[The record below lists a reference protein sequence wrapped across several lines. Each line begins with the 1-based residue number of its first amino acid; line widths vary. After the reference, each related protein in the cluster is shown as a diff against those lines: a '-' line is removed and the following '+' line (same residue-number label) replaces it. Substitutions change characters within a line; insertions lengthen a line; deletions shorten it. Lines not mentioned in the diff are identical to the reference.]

1 MQQSDYKI
9 GTRLRA
15 GFALMLFL
23 TLVLGGLALFQI
35 RHLSD
40 LTEQIFAH
48 PFTVNMAERDIR
60 DQARII
66 EITLADLD
74 PGVPLSTV
82 EVHQHEIAV
91 AEKAAL
97 ELFALVGER
106 YLGPKADVERCQ
118 ASFQEWSGLIDE
130 AITAHLHGL
139 SREEQARTAAKAR
152 HHLHKFLPTVQT
164 IIDYSSN
171 KAKTFHEEA
180 LHERNFAY
188 LVMGLLLA
196 VLVLTGGGVAALITR
211 GIALPLHQVVAR
223 LKDVAAGELGGDLE
237 MQRRDEIGQLAD
249 AFRDMR
255 AGLKVKATTAQA
267 VAAGDLYQE
276 VAQAGERDALGQALE
291 HMIQALRRASEAIAL
306 NDWLKTGK
314 SELALQLIGD
324 LDLRTLSDRV
334 LRFLAPYLNA
344 QIGALYALTEA
355 DTLELTGSY
364 AVTRGEGLPVS
375 FHLGQGLVGQAAA
388 EGRLISVTELP
399 GDYLRVN
406 SALGQAEPRNIVV
419 VPLLHEGRVMAVL
432 ELGTFEELTPAK
444 LELLD
449 TVAESIAQAV
459 SRVENQKRL
468 RALLDQ
474 TRLQAETLQNQQ
486 EELRSVNEELEQQ
499 ALALRSSEEE
509 LRQQQEELQVANEEL
524 SEKNTFL
531 ERQKSEI
538 SLKNVE
544 LDSIRQGL
552 EHKARELE
560 LSSQYKSE
568 FLANMSH
575 ELRTP
580 LNSLLLLSRNLMDNP
595 GGNLSVD
602 QVEYARIIFRSG
614 NDLLSLISE
623 ILDLSKIEAGKMTFT
638 VDEVSL
644 NDLAAPLLATFRP
657 MADEKGLALTV
668 DLDEGL
674 PGSLRTDAQRVE
686 QILRNLLSN
695 AIKFC
700 DQGRISVRFHRPE
713 IDWRLCGRGLSPD
726 KALAVSVTD
735 TGVGIPEERQQEI
748 FEAFQQAEGGTARR
762 YGGTGLG
769 LTISRELAHLLG
781 GEILLQSVAGQ
792 GSTFTLV
799 LPLDFQPCACVPGR
813 EGVSPA
819 QGLKSTLFRPS
830 AARAQAP
837 KPDQAPVAPLL
848 RLPSIAD
855 DRACLRSDEP
865 SILIIEDDPDFA
877 RILADNCHAKGF
889 QVLATATGEEG
900 LELARL
906 TLPSAI
912 ILDIKLPG
920 ISGQQVLDEL
930 KNDPALRHIPVH
942 VMSVLKEGQDAL
954 LRGAVGFLS
963 KPTSREG
970 LDQAFGRMEEI
981 ISKKI
986 KDLLLVEDDADLRRA
1001 VIELIA
1007 DPEVN
1012 IVEAASGGQAMA
1024 LLHER
1029 RFDCMILDL
1038 GLPDMSGFELLERLE
1053 AEVELSLPP
1062 VIVYTGRELS
1072 REEECHLRDH
1082 ADSII
1087 IKGVRSEERLIDE
1100 TALFLHQMVKTLPR
1114 RKRDTILNL
1123 YDKDAVFKD
1132 ATVLLVDDD
1141 MRNLFALAQVLQD
1154 KGVTAI
1160 KAEDGQKALEIL
1172 NRENKVDLVL
1182 MDIMMPGMDGYEAT
1196 RQIRAQARFK
1206 NLPIIALTAKAML
1219 ADREKCMAAGASDYL
1234 SKPVDLER
1242 LLSVMRVWLHK

>member
-35 RHLSD
+35 RNLSD
-40 LTEQIFAH
+40 LTEQIFVH

-91 AEKAAL
+91 AEKTAL

-139 SREEQARTAAKAR
+139 GRDEQVRAVVKAR
-152 HHLHKFLPTVQT
+152 NHLQKFLSTVQT
-164 IIDYSSN
+164 IISFSNN
-171 KAKTFHEEA
+171 KAKAFHEEA
-180 LHERNFAY
+180 LHEKDFAY
-188 LVMGLLLA
+188 LFMGLLLA

-223 LKDVAAGELGGDLE
+223 LKDVAAGKLGDDLE
-237 MQRRDEIGQLAD
+237 MQRQDEIGQLAD

-255 AGLKVKATTAQA
+255 AGLKAKAVTAQA

-276 VAQAGERDALGQALE
+276 VAQAGERDVLGQALE
-291 HMIQALRRASEAIAL
+291 HMIQALRRASEAIAR

-314 SELALQLIGD
+314 NELALLLIGD
-324 LDLRTLSDRV
+324 IDLRTLSDRV

-355 DTLELTGSY
+355 DTLVLTGSY
-364 AVTRGEGLPVS
+364 AVTRGEGLPGS

-406 SALGQAEPRNIVV
+406 SALGQAEPRHIVV
-419 VPLLHEGRVMAVL
+419 VPLLHEGRVKAVL
-432 ELGTFEELTPAK
+432 ELGSFEELTPAK

-449 TVAESIAQAV
+449 IVAESIAQAV
-459 SRVENQKRL
+459 NSVENQKRL
-468 RALLDQ
+468 RELLDQ

-524 SEKNTFL
+524 AEKNTFL

-595 GGNLSVD
+595 GGNLSAD

-644 NDLAAPLLATFRP
+644 SDLAAPLLATFKP

-668 DLDEGL
+668 DLDGGL

-700 DQGRISVRFHRPE
+700 DQGGISVRFHRPE
-713 IDWRLCGRGLSPD
+713 PDWRLRGSGLSPD

-799 LPLDFQPCACVPGR
+799 LPLDFQPCACAPGR

-819 QGLKSTLFRPS
+819 QGRKSTLLRSS
-830 AARAQAP
+830 AAPAKAP
-837 KPDQAPVAPLL
+837 KPDQAPDRLL
-848 RLPSIAD
+848 RIPSFAD

-889 QVLATATGEEG
+889 QVLATASGEEG

-920 ISGQQVLDEL
+920 MNGQQVLDEL

-970 LDQAFGRMEEI
+970 LDQAFGRMEQI

-1012 IVEAASGGQAMA
+1012 IIEAASGGQAMA

-1072 REEECHLRDH
+1072 REEECRLRDH

-1172 NRENKVDLVL
+1172 NREAKVDLVL

-1219 ADREKCMAAGASDYL
+1219 ADREQCMAAGASDYL